1 MNTKKFLLTQRHFDQ
16 AVAKFDSSEHQKW
29 IKTYFPFQEIE
40 LELPPRESI
49 EFSARKWI
57 DPIWK
62 QYEEACNR
70 IHERP
75 VLDPFRLGFSKFVG
89 GPDFDLLD
97 HLEVVI
103 KQELPFVKPQ
113 GAIGKNPLAPQNPLK
128 KEKVIPIKKG
138 WVYLIKSKDRHKIG
152 QTANLLRRMKE
163 LKAADKSNDLVHAV
177 RCEKYLELEKELHS
191 LYDQYRDQ
199 GSEIFI
205 LNTIQLDEVQ
215 NIMNQRSSN

>member
-16 AVAKFDSSEHQKW
+16 AVAKLDSSEHQKW

-97 HLEVVI
+97 HLEALI
-103 KQELPFVKPQ
+103 KQELPFVKRQ
-113 GAIGKNPLAPQNPLK
+113 GAIGKKPLAPQNPLK
-128 KEKVIPIKKG
+128 KEKAIPIKKG

-191 LYDQYRDQ
+191 LYDQFRYQ

-205 LNTIQLDEVQ
+205 LNSIQLDEVQ